1 MREKQGFVFSW
12 PRKQEDLGIYSFVH
26 IFSVNEAVVSL
37 AKHGPSITKQH
48 FLRIAITNDMA
59 PRESERPKHRERSH
73 HDAKRKSY
81 RSKYESASS
90 QSGSQLL
97 SADALSKLNQ
107 LNQQSTRSTEV
118 TPKKT
123 QRKRHREVID
133 EKTVVEKRR
142 DHKRR
147 KRRVV
152 SGALLEEGDGSR
164 LKGLRGGERYEKE
177 YDEEDDGRKR
187 KRLGRLFRR
196 GPVQHC

>member
-1 MREKQGFVFSW
+1 
-12 PRKQEDLGIYSFVH
+12 
-26 IFSVNEAVVSL
+26 
-37 AKHGPSITKQH
+37 
-48 FLRIAITNDMA
+48 MA

-73 HDAKRKSY
+73 HHAKRKPH

-90 QSGSQLL
+90 QFGSQLL
-97 SADALSKLNQ
+97 SSDARSKLDR

-123 QRKRHREVID
+123 RRNRHREVIN
-133 EKTVVEKRR
+133 EKIVVEKRR

-187 KRLGRLFRR
+187 KRQGRLFRR
-196 GPVQHC
+196 GKVQHC

>member
-1 MREKQGFVFSW
+1 MFPW
-12 PRKQEDLGIYSFVH
+12 PRKQEDLSIYSIVH
-26 IFSVNEAVVSL
+26 IFSVNEAVVSP
-37 AKHGPSITKQH
+37 AKRRPPITKQY

-73 HDAKRKSY
+73 HHAKRKSHKS
-81 RSKYESASS
+81 RYESASS

-97 SADALSKLNQ
+97 SADALSKLDQ
-107 LNQQSTRSTEV
+107 LNQQSIRSAEV

-123 QRKRHREVID
+123 RRKRHREVID
-133 EKTVVEKRR
+133 EKIVVEKRR

-152 SGALLEEGDGSR
+152 SGALLEEGDSSR

-177 YDEEDDGRKR
+177 YDEDDGRKR
-187 KRLGRLFRR
+187 KRLCRLLRR
-196 GPVQHC
+196 EMV